1 MDRAPN
7 EKAPPSGGALRH
19 SWVPGSWAPKLL
31 VVLTALAALLLA
43 GTIALAHR
51 IVLLLLSGFLTTALL
66 LPGLLIGALLAGILT
81 LLTRVLV
88 LLLRHSGN
96 SLVERQRRDNPWQ
109 TVWCP

>member
-51 IVLLLLSGFLTTALL
+51 IVLLLLLAGFLTTALL
-66 LPGLLIGALLAGILT
+66 LPWLPIGALLAGILT
-81 LLTRVLV
+81 LLTRILV
-88 LLLRHSGN
+88 LLLRHSGKLPCWT
-96 SLVERQRRDNPWQ
+96 SGPR
-109 TVWCP
+109 